1 MLNMKKNKIL
11 SYEIKDIKLYGYH
24 GLYEQEIKDGQNF
37 YIDIYYKL
45 NDSIS
50 IDDISEA
57 VDYVSLVKKSTE
69 IFYSKRCNLLEAV
82 AKSIYIGIMETFVL
96 FDLEVSIR
104 KNQPLTIDNTKFIK
118 VTYSDE

>member
-24 GLYEQEIKDGQNF
+24 GLYENEIKDGQNF

-45 NDSIS
+45 NDSIFV
-50 IDDISEA
+50 DDICES
-57 VDYVSLVKKSTE
+57 VDYVSLVKISTE
-69 IFYSKRCNLLEAV
+69 IFNSKRCNLLETV
-82 AKSIYIGIMETFVL
+82 VKSIYIGIMETFVL

-104 KNQPLTIDNTKFIK
+104 KKKPLSIDNTKFIK
-118 VTYSDE
+118 VTYSHE

>member
-24 GLYEQEIKDGQNF
+24 GLYEKEIKEGQNF

-45 NDSIS
+45 KDSIS
-50 IDDISEA
+50 TDDISES
-57 VDYVSLVKKSTE
+57 VDYVCLVKKSTE
-69 IFYSKRCNLLEAV
+69 IFNSKRCNLLETV
-82 AKSIYIGIMETFVL
+82 AKSIYIGIMKNFVL

-104 KNQPLTIDNTKFIK
+104 KKQPLTIDNTKFIK